1 MTVMAQWY
9 TEHIY
14 PKIVTSVGRI
24 FGVFPFSVAELL
36 LYTGLMLLVG
46 SAVRLLY
53 RLLRKRAESK
63 EGVRYLKRLGIIA
76 LILAVLYMT
85 NCGINYHRNSFVE
98 SIGLKADTYTVEDLK
113 TVCADLTE
121 QVNTYAT
128 QVERDADGVMV
139 LSGNEREEAVA
150 AMERLGEKWNV
161 LAGYYPKPKPLA
173 FSAFLSV
180 QNLTG
185 IYSPFT
191 VEANYNQDMTPYNI
205 PFTACHELSHLRG
218 FMQEEEANFIAWLA
232 CKEAPEAELR
242 YSGSMLA
249 WIHCMNVL
257 YEEDRAAWSEIRED
271 MSDEADVDLKANSE
285 FWDKW
290 DGAVA
295 EVSEQ
300 INDNYLKANGQK
312 DGVQSYGRMADL
324 VVAYYQWDE

>member
-1 MTVMAQWY
+1 MAQWY
-9 TEHIY
+9 SEHIY
-14 PKIVTSVGRI
+14 PWIVSLIGRF
-24 FGVFPFSVAELL
+24 FGIFPFSVAEFLLYAGILL
-36 LYTGLMLLVG
+36 LIGSLV
-46 SAVRLLY
+46 RIIY
-53 RLLRKRAESK
+53 RFIKNKADKK
-63 EGVRYLKRLGIIA
+63 EGLRYLRRLGIIT
-76 LILAVLYMT
+76 LILAALYMI
-85 NCGINYHRNSFVE
+85 NCGINYHRNSFAE
-98 SIGLKADTYTVEDLK
+98 SIGLKADAYTVEELK
-113 TVCADLTE
+113 GVCMDLTE
-121 QVNTYAT
+121 QVNTYAGR
-128 QVERDADGVMV
+128 VERDADGVMV

-150 AMERLGEKWNV
+150 AMECLGEKWDV
-161 LAGYYPKPKPLA
+161 LAGYYPKPKPLT

-232 CKEAPEAELR
+232 CKDAPETELQ

-257 YEEDRAAWSEIRED
+257 YEEDRAAWSEIREIL
-271 MSDEADVDLKANSE
+271 SEEADIDLRANSE

-324 VVAYYQWDE
+324 VVAYYLWEE

>member
-1 MTVMAQWY
+1 MT
-9 TEHIY
+9 
-14 PKIVTSVGRI
+14 
-24 FGVFPFSVAELL
+24 
-36 LYTGLMLLVG
+36 
-46 SAVRLLY
+46 AV
-53 RLLRKRAESK
+53 
-63 EGVRYLKRLGIIA
+63 
-76 LILAVLYMT
+76 ILAVLYMI
-85 NCGINYHRNSFVE
+85 NCGINYHRNSFAE
-98 SIGLKADTYTVEDLK
+98 SIGLKADAYTVDELK
-113 TVCADLTE
+113 GVCMDLTE
-121 QVNTYAT
+121 RVNTYAGR
-128 QVERDADGVMV
+128 VERDADGVMV

-150 AMERLGEKWNV
+150 AMERLGEKWDV

-218 FMQEEEANFIAWLA
+218 VMQEEEANFIAWLA
-232 CKEAPEAELR
+232 CKDAPETELQ

-257 YEEDRAAWSEIRED
+257 YEEDRAAWSEIREIL
-271 MSDEADVDLKANSE
+271 SEEADVDLRENSK

-324 VVAYYQWDE
+324 VVAYYLWEE

>member
-1 MTVMAQWY
+1 MAQWY
-9 TEHIY
+9 SEHIY
-14 PKIVTSVGRI
+14 PWIVSLIGRF
-24 FGVFPFSVAELL
+24 FGIFPFSVAEFL
-36 LYTGLMLLVG
+36 LYAGILLLVG
-46 SAVRLLY
+46 SLVRIIY
-53 RLLRKRAESK
+53 RLIKKKADKK
-63 EGVRYLKRLGIIA
+63 EGLRYLRRLGMTA
-76 LILAVLYMT
+76 VILAVLYMI
-85 NCGINYHRNSFVE
+85 NCGINYHRNSFAE
-98 SIGLKADTYTVEDLK
+98 SIGLKADAYTVDELK
-113 TVCADLTE
+113 GVCMDLTE
-121 QVNTYAT
+121 RVNTYAGR
-128 QVERDADGVMV
+128 VERDADGVMV

-150 AMERLGEKWNV
+150 AMERLGEKWDV
-161 LAGYYPKPKPLA
+161 LAGYYPNPKPLA

-232 CKEAPEAELR
+232 CKDAPETELQ

-257 YEEDRAAWSEIRED
+257 YEEDRAAWSEIREIL
-271 MSDEADVDLKANSE
+271 SEEADVDLRENSK

-324 VVAYYQWDE
+324 VVAYYLWEE

>member
-1 MTVMAQWY
+1 MAQWY
-9 TEHIY
+9 SEHIY
-14 PKIVTSVGRI
+14 PWIVSLIGRF
-24 FGVFPFSVAELL
+24 FGIFPFSVAEFL
-36 LYTGLMLLVG
+36 LYAGILLLVG
-46 SAVRLLY
+46 SLVRIIY
-53 RLLRKRAESK
+53 RLIKKKADKK
-63 EGVRYLKRLGIIA
+63 EGLRYLRRLGIIA
-76 LILAVLYMT
+76 LILAALYMT
-85 NCGINYHRNSFVE
+85 NCGINYHRNSFAE
-98 SIGLKADTYTVEDLK
+98 SIGLKADTYTVDELK
-113 TVCADLTE
+113 GVCMELTE
-121 QVNTYAT
+121 RVNTYAG

-150 AMERLGEKWNV
+150 AMERLGEKWDV
-161 LAGYYPKPKPLA
+161 LAGYYPKLKPLA

-232 CKEAPEAELR
+232 CKDAPETELQ

-257 YEEDRAAWSEIRED
+257 YEEDRAAWSEIREIL
-271 MSDEADVDLKANSE
+271 SEEADVDLRENSR

-324 VVAYYQWDE
+324 VVAYYLWEE

>member
-1 MTVMAQWY
+1 MAQWY
-9 TEHIY
+9 SEHIY
-14 PKIVTSVGRI
+14 PWIVSLIGRF
-24 FGVFPFSVAELL
+24 FGIFPFSVAEFLLYAGILL
-36 LYTGLMLLVG
+36 LIGSLVRIIYRLIKKK
-46 SAVRLLY
+46 ADKKERLLY
-53 RLLRKRAESK
+53 LR
-63 EGVRYLKRLGIIA
+63 RLGITA
-76 LILAVLYMT
+76 LILAALYMT
-85 NCGINYHRNSFVE
+85 NCGINYHRNSFAE
-98 SIGLKADTYTVEDLK
+98 SIGLKADTYTVDELK
-113 TVCADLTE
+113 GVCVDLTE
-121 QVNTYAT
+121 RINTYAG

-150 AMERLGEKWNV
+150 AMERLGEKWDV
-161 LAGYYPKPKPLA
+161 LADYYPKPKPLA

-232 CKEAPEAELR
+232 CKDAPEAELQ

-257 YEEDRAAWSEIRED
+257 YEEDRAAWSEIREIL
-271 MSDEADVDLKANSE
+271 SEEADTDLRANSE

-324 VVAYYQWDE
+324 VVAYYLWEE

>member
-1 MTVMAQWY
+1 MAQWY
-9 TEHIY
+9 SEHIY
-14 PKIVTSVGRI
+14 PWIVSLIGRF
-24 FGVFPFSVAELL
+24 FGIFPFSVAEFL
-36 LYTGLMLLVG
+36 LYAGILLLVG
-46 SAVRLLY
+46 SLVRVIY
-53 RLLRKRAESK
+53 RLIKKKADKK
-63 EGVRYLKRLGIIA
+63 EGLRYLRRLGIIA
-76 LILAVLYMT
+76 LILAALYMT
-85 NCGINYHRNSFVE
+85 NCGINYHRNSFAE
-98 SIGLKADTYTVEDLK
+98 SIGLKADTYTVDELK
-113 TVCADLTE
+113 GVCMELTE
-121 QVNTYAT
+121 RVNTYAG

-150 AMERLGEKWNV
+150 AMERLGEKWDE

-232 CKEAPEAELR
+232 CKDAPETELQ

-257 YEEDRAAWSEIRED
+257 YEEDRAAWSEIREIL
-271 MSDEADVDLKANSE
+271 SEEADVDLRENSK

-324 VVAYYQWDE
+324 VVAYYLWEE

>member
-1 MTVMAQWY
+1 MVQWY

-14 PKIVTSVGRI
+14 PWIVSSVGRF
-24 FGVFPFSVAELL
+24 FGIFPFSAAELL
-36 LYTGLMLLVG
+36 LYAGILLFVG
-46 SAVRLLY
+46 SLVRIIY
-53 RLLRKRAESK
+53 RLIKKKAK
-63 EGVRYLKRLGIIA
+63 KIEGIRYLQRFVITA
-76 LILAVLYMT
+76 LILATLYMT

-98 SIGLKADTYTVEDLK
+98 SIGLKAEMYTVEELQA
-113 TVCADLTE
+113 VCEDLTK
-121 QVNTYAT
+121 QVNTYAG
-128 QVERDADGVMV
+128 QVERGTDGVMV
-139 LSGNEREEAVA
+139 LSGNERKEAVT
-150 AMERLGEKWNV
+150 AMECLGEKWEV
-161 LAGYYPKPKPLA
+161 LAGYYPKPKPLT

-232 CKEAPEAELR
+232 CKDAPEIELR
-242 YSGSMLA
+242 YSGNMLA

-257 YEEDRAAWSEIRED
+257 YEEDRVAWSEIRETL
-271 MSDEADVDLKANSE
+271 SEKADVDLRANSE

-290 DGAVA
+290 DGTVA

-324 VVAYYQWDE
+324 IVAYYLWED

>member
-1 MTVMAQWY
+1 MAQWY
-9 TEHIY
+9 AEHIY
-14 PKIVTSVGRI
+14 PKIVSSVGRV
-24 FGVFPFSVAELL
+24 FGIFPFSVAEILLYAGILL
-36 LYTGLMLLVG
+36 LIG
-46 SAVRLLY
+46 SAVRIIY
-53 RLLRKRAESK
+53 RLIKKKAEKK
-63 EGVRYLKRLGIIA
+63 EGLRYLQRIGMTA

-85 NCGINYHRNSFVE
+85 NCGINYHRNSFAE
-98 SIGLKADTYTVEDLK
+98 SIGLKANSYTIDEL
-113 TVCADLTE
+113 TSVCEDLTE
-121 QVNTYAT
+121 EVNTYAG

-139 LSGNEREEAVA
+139 LSDNEQEEAVA
-150 AMERLGEKWNV
+150 AMERLGEQWDV
-161 LAGYYPKPKPLA
+161 LAGYYPKPKPLT

-232 CKEAPEAELR
+232 CKDAPEAELR

-257 YEEDRAAWSEIRED
+257 YEEDRASWSEIREKL
-271 MSDEADVDLKANSE
+271 SEEADPDLRANSE

-324 VVAYYQWDE
+324 VVAYYLWEKE

>member
-1 MTVMAQWY
+1 M
-9 TEHIY
+9 
-14 PKIVTSVGRI
+14 
-24 FGVFPFSVAELL
+24 FPFSVSELL
-36 LYTGLMLLVG
+36 LYTGILLIIG
-46 SAVRLLY
+46 SAVRVVY
-53 RLLRKRAESK
+53 RRLCKKTKEKERIRYLRK
-63 EGVRYLKRLGIIA
+63 LGMVA
-76 LILAVLYMT
+76 LVLAVLYT
-85 NCGINYHRNSFVE
+85 ANCGINYHRDSFAE
-98 SIGLKADTYTVEDLK
+98 CIGLKADTYTVDDLK
-113 TVCADLTE
+113 MVCEDLTE
-121 QVNTYAT
+121 QVNTYAGR
-128 QVERDADGVMV
+128 VERDAEGVMI
-139 LSGNEREEAVA
+139 LSGNEREEAVS
-150 AMERLGEKWNV
+150 AMKRLGEKWDV
-161 LAGYYPKPKPLA
+161 LAGYYPKPKPLT

-205 PFTACHELSHLRG
+205 PFTVCHELSHLRG

-232 CKEAPEAELR
+232 CKDAPEAEMR

-257 YEEDRAAWSEIRED
+257 YEEDRTAWSEIRENL
-271 MSDEADVDLKANSE
+271 SDEAVVDLRANSE

-324 VVAYYQWDE
+324 VVAYCLGEE

>member
-1 MTVMAQWY
+1 MAQWY
-9 TEHIY
+9 SEHIY
-14 PKIVTSVGRI
+14 PWIVSLIGRF
-24 FGVFPFSVAELL
+24 FGIFPFSVAEFL
-36 LYTGLMLLVG
+36 LYVGILLLVG
-46 SAVRLLY
+46 SLVRIIY
-53 RLLRKRAESK
+53 RLIKKKADKK
-63 EGVRYLKRLGIIA
+63 EGLRYLRRLGIIA
-76 LILAVLYMT
+76 LILAALYMT
-85 NCGINYHRNSFVE
+85 NCGINYHRNSFAE
-98 SIGLKADTYTVEDLK
+98 SIGLKADTYTVDELK
-113 TVCADLTE
+113 GVCMDLTE
-121 QVNTYAT
+121 RVNTYAG

-150 AMERLGEKWNV
+150 AMESLGEKWDV

-232 CKEAPEAELR
+232 CKDAPETELQ

-257 YEEDRAAWSEIRED
+257 YEEDRAAWSEIREIL
-271 MSDEADVDLKANSE
+271 SEEADVDLRENSK

-324 VVAYYQWDE
+324 VVAYYLWEE

>member
-1 MTVMAQWY
+1 MAQWY
-9 TEHIY
+9 SEHIY
-14 PKIVTSVGRI
+14 PWIVSLIGRF
-24 FGVFPFSVAELL
+24 FGIFPFSVAEFL
-36 LYTGLMLLVG
+36 LYAGILLLVG
-46 SAVRLLY
+46 SLVRIIY
-53 RLLRKRAESK
+53 RLIKKKADKK
-63 EGVRYLKRLGIIA
+63 EGLRYLRRLGIIA
-76 LILAVLYMT
+76 LILATLYMI
-85 NCGINYHRNSFVE
+85 NCGINYHRNSFAE
-98 SIGLKADTYTVEDLK
+98 SIELKADTYTVDELK
-113 TVCADLTE
+113 GVCMDLTE
-121 QVNTYAT
+121 RVNTYAGH
-128 QVERDADGVMV
+128 VERDADGVMV

-150 AMERLGEKWNV
+150 AMERLGEKLDV

-232 CKEAPEAELR
+232 CKDAPETELQ

-257 YEEDRAAWSEIRED
+257 YEEDRAAWSEIREIL
-271 MSDEADVDLKANSE
+271 SEEADVDLRANSE

-324 VVAYYQWDE
+324 VVAYYLWEE

>member
-1 MTVMAQWY
+1 MAQRY
-9 TEHIY
+9 SEYIY
-14 PKIVTSVGRI
+14 PWIVSSVGRI

-36 LYTGLMLLVG
+36 LYAGILLLIGVT
-46 SAVRLLY
+46 VRIIY
-53 RLLRKRAESK
+53 RLIKKKAEKK
-63 EGVRYLKRLGIIA
+63 EGIRYLQRLGITV
-76 LILAVLYMT
+76 LILAAVYMT
-85 NCGINYHRNSFVE
+85 NCGINYRRNSFVE
-98 SIGLKADTYTVEDLK
+98 SIGLKADTYTADDLK
-113 TVCADLTE
+113 AVCEDLTE
-121 QVNTYAT
+121 QVNTYAG
-128 QVERDADGVMV
+128 QVERDAGGVMI

-150 AMERLGEKWNV
+150 AMERLGEKWGV
-161 LAGYYPKPKPLA
+161 LAGYYPKPKPLT

-232 CKEAPEAELR
+232 CKDASEAELR

-257 YEEDRAAWSEIRED
+257 YEEDRAAWSELRETL
-271 MSDEADVDLKANSE
+271 SEEANVDLRANSE

-324 VVAYYQWDE
+324 VVVYYLWEE

>member
-1 MTVMAQWY
+1 MAQWY
-9 TEHIY
+9 SEHIY
-14 PKIVTSVGRI
+14 PWIVSLIGRF
-24 FGVFPFSVAELL
+24 FGIFPFSVAEFL
-36 LYTGLMLLVG
+36 LYAGILLLVG
-46 SAVRLLY
+46 SLVRIIY
-53 RLLRKRAESK
+53 RLIKKKADKK
-63 EGVRYLKRLGIIA
+63 EGLRYLRRLGIIA
-76 LILAVLYMT
+76 LILAALYMT
-85 NCGINYHRNSFVE
+85 NCGINYHRNSFAE
-98 SIGLKADTYTVEDLK
+98 SIGLKADTYTVDELK
-113 TVCADLTE
+113 GVCMELTE
-121 QVNTYAT
+121 RVNTYAG

-150 AMERLGEKWNV
+150 AMERLGEKWDA

-232 CKEAPEAELR
+232 CKDAPETELQ

-257 YEEDRAAWSEIRED
+257 YEEDRAAWSEIREIL
-271 MSDEADVDLKANSE
+271 SEEADVDLRANSE

-324 VVAYYQWDE
+324 VVVYYLWEE

>member
-1 MTVMAQWY
+1 
-9 TEHIY
+9 
-14 PKIVTSVGRI
+14 
-24 FGVFPFSVAELL
+24 
-36 LYTGLMLLVG
+36 
-46 SAVRLLY
+46 
-53 RLLRKRAESK
+53 
-63 EGVRYLKRLGIIA
+63 
-76 LILAVLYMT
+76 MT
-85 NCGINYHRNSFVE
+85 NCGINYHRNSFAE
-98 SIGLKADTYTVEDLK
+98 SIGLKADTYTVDELK
-113 TVCADLTE
+113 GVCVDLTE
-121 QVNTYAT
+121 RINTYAG

-150 AMERLGEKWNV
+150 AMEGLGEKWDV

-232 CKEAPEAELR
+232 CKDAPETELQ

-257 YEEDRAAWSEIRED
+257 YEEDRAAWAEIREIL
-271 MSDEADVDLKANSE
+271 SEEADTDLRANSE

-324 VVAYYQWDE
+324 VVAYYLWEE

>member
-1 MTVMAQWY
+1 MAQWY
-9 TEHIY
+9 SEHIY
-14 PKIVTSVGRI
+14 PWIVSLIGRF
-24 FGVFPFSVAELL
+24 FGIFPFSVAEFLLYAGILL
-36 LYTGLMLLVG
+36 LIGSLVRIIYRLIKKKADKKEG
-46 SAVRLLY
+46 LLY
-53 RLLRKRAESK
+53 LR
-63 EGVRYLKRLGIIA
+63 RLGITA
-76 LILAVLYMT
+76 LILAALYMT
-85 NCGINYHRNSFVE
+85 NCGINYHRNSFAE
-98 SIGLKADTYTVEDLK
+98 SIGLKADTYTVDELK
-113 TVCADLTE
+113 GVCVDLTE
-121 QVNTYAT
+121 RINTYAG

-150 AMERLGEKWNV
+150 AMEGLGEKWDV

-232 CKEAPEAELR
+232 CKDAPETELQ

-257 YEEDRAAWSEIRED
+257 YEEDRAAWAEIREIL
-271 MSDEADVDLKANSE
+271 SEEADTDLRANSE

-324 VVAYYQWDE
+324 VVAYYLWEE

>member
-1 MTVMAQWY
+1 MAQWY
-9 TEHIY
+9 SEHIY
-14 PKIVTSVGRI
+14 PWIVSLIGRF
-24 FGVFPFSVAELL
+24 FGIFPFSVAEFL
-36 LYTGLMLLVG
+36 LYAGILLLVG
-46 SAVRLLY
+46 SLVRIIY
-53 RLLRKRAESK
+53 RLIKKKADKK
-63 EGVRYLKRLGIIA
+63 EGLRYLRRLGIIA
-76 LILAVLYMT
+76 LILAALYMT
-85 NCGINYHRNSFVE
+85 NCGINYHRNSFAE
-98 SIGLKADTYTVEDLK
+98 SIGLKADTYTVDELK
-113 TVCADLTE
+113 GVCMELTE
-121 QVNTYAT
+121 RVNTYAG

-150 AMERLGEKWNV
+150 AMERLGEKWDV
-161 LAGYYPKPKPLA
+161 LAGYYSKPKPLA

-232 CKEAPEAELR
+232 CKDAPETELQ

-257 YEEDRAAWSEIRED
+257 YEEDRAAWSEIREIL
-271 MSDEADVDLKANSE
+271 SEEADVDLRENSK

-324 VVAYYQWDE
+324 VVAYYLWEE

>member
-1 MTVMAQWY
+1 MAQWY
-9 TEHIY
+9 SEHIY
-14 PKIVTSVGRI
+14 PWIVSLIGRF
-24 FGVFPFSVAELL
+24 FGIFPFSVAEFLLYAGILL
-36 LYTGLMLLVG
+36 LIGSLVRIIYRLIKKKANKKEG
-46 SAVRLLY
+46 LLY
-53 RLLRKRAESK
+53 LRK
-63 EGVRYLKRLGIIA
+63 LGITA
-76 LILAVLYMT
+76 LILVALYMT
-85 NCGINYHRNSFVE
+85 NCGINYHRNSFAE
-98 SIGLKADTYTVEDLK
+98 SIGLKADTYTVDELK
-113 TVCADLTE
+113 GVCVDLTE
-121 QVNTYAT
+121 RINTYAG

-139 LSGNEREEAVA
+139 LSGNEREEAVT
-150 AMERLGEKWNV
+150 AMERLGEKWDV

-232 CKEAPEAELR
+232 CKDAPETELQ

-257 YEEDRAAWSEIRED
+257 YEEDRAAWSEIREIL
-271 MSDEADVDLKANSE
+271 SEEADVDLRANSE

-300 INDNYLKANGQK
+300 INDNYLKVNGQK

-324 VVAYYQWDE
+324 VVAYYLWEE

>member
-1 MTVMAQWY
+1 MAQWY
-9 TEHIY
+9 SEHIY
-14 PKIVTSVGRI
+14 PWIVSLIGRF
-24 FGVFPFSVAELL
+24 FGIFPFSVAEFL
-36 LYTGLMLLVG
+36 LYAGILLLVG
-46 SAVRLLY
+46 SLVRIIY
-53 RLLRKRAESK
+53 RLIKKKADKK
-63 EGVRYLKRLGIIA
+63 EGLRYLRRLGIIA
-76 LILAVLYMT
+76 LILAALYMI
-85 NCGINYHRNSFVE
+85 NCGINYHRNSFAE
-98 SIGLKADTYTVEDLK
+98 SIGLKADTYTVDELK
-113 TVCADLTE
+113 GVCMDLTE
-121 QVNTYAT
+121 RVNTYAG

-139 LSGNEREEAVA
+139 LSGNEREEAAA
-150 AMERLGEKWNV
+150 AMERLGEKWDV
-161 LAGYYPKPKPLA
+161 LADYYPKPKPLA

-232 CKEAPEAELR
+232 CKDAPEAELQ
-242 YSGSMLA
+242 YSGNMLA

-257 YEEDRAAWSEIRED
+257 YEEDRAAWSEIREIL
-271 MSDEADVDLKANSE
+271 SEEADVDLRANSE

-324 VVAYYQWDE
+324 VVAYYLWEE

>member
-1 MTVMAQWY
+1 MAQWY
-9 TEHIY
+9 SEHIY
-14 PKIVTSVGRI
+14 PWIVSLIGRF
-24 FGVFPFSVAELL
+24 FGIFPFSVAEFLLYAGILL
-36 LYTGLMLLVG
+36 LIGSLV
-46 SAVRLLY
+46 RIIY
-53 RLLRKRAESK
+53 RFIKNKADKK
-63 EGVRYLKRLGIIA
+63 EGLRYLRRLGIIT
-76 LILAVLYMT
+76 LILAALYMI
-85 NCGINYHRNSFVE
+85 NCGINYHRNSFAE
-98 SIGLKADTYTVEDLK
+98 SIGLKADAYTVDELK
-113 TVCADLTE
+113 GVCMDLTE
-121 QVNTYAT
+121 QVNTYAGR
-128 QVERDADGVMV
+128 VERDADGVMV

-150 AMERLGEKWNV
+150 AMERLGEKWDV
-161 LAGYYPKPKPLA
+161 LAGYYPEPKPLT

-218 FMQEEEANFIAWLA
+218 FMREEEANFIAWLA
-232 CKEAPEAELR
+232 CKDAPETELQ

-257 YEEDRAAWSEIRED
+257 YEEDRAAWSEIREIL
-271 MSDEADVDLKANSE
+271 SEEADTDLRANSE

-300 INDNYLKANGQK
+300 INDNYLKVNGQK
-312 DGVQSYGRMADL
+312 DGIQSYGRMADL
-324 VVAYYQWDE
+324 VVAYYLWEE

>member
-1 MTVMAQWY
+1 
-9 TEHIY
+9 
-14 PKIVTSVGRI
+14 
-24 FGVFPFSVAELL
+24 
-36 LYTGLMLLVG
+36 
-46 SAVRLLY
+46 
-53 RLLRKRAESK
+53 
-63 EGVRYLKRLGIIA
+63 
-76 LILAVLYMT
+76 
-85 NCGINYHRNSFVE
+85 
-98 SIGLKADTYTVEDLK
+98 
-113 TVCADLTE
+113 
-121 QVNTYAT
+121 
-128 QVERDADGVMV
+128 
-139 LSGNEREEAVA
+139 
-150 AMERLGEKWNV
+150 MERLGEKWDV

-232 CKEAPEAELR
+232 CKDAPETELQ

-257 YEEDRAAWSEIRED
+257 YEEDRAAWSEIREIL
-271 MSDEADVDLKANSE
+271 SEEADVDLRANSE

-324 VVAYYQWDE
+324 VVVYYLWEE

>member
-1 MTVMAQWY
+1 MAQWY
-9 TEHIY
+9 SEHIY
-14 PKIVTSVGRI
+14 PWIVSLMGRF
-24 FGVFPFSVAELL
+24 FGIFPFSVAEFL
-36 LYTGLMLLVG
+36 LYAGILLLVG
-46 SAVRLLY
+46 SLVRIIY
-53 RLLRKRAESK
+53 RLIKKKADKK
-63 EGVRYLKRLGIIA
+63 EGLRYLRRLGIIA
-76 LILAVLYMT
+76 LILAALYMI
-85 NCGINYHRNSFVE
+85 NCGINYHRNSFAE
-98 SIGLKADTYTVEDLK
+98 SIGLKADTYTVDELK
-113 TVCADLTE
+113 GVCMDLTE
-121 QVNTYAT
+121 RVNTYAG

-150 AMERLGEKWNV
+150 AMERLGKKWDV

-232 CKEAPEAELR
+232 CKEAPETELQ

-257 YEEDRAAWSEIRED
+257 YEEDRAAWSEIREIL
-271 MSDEADVDLKANSE
+271 SEETDVDLRANSE

-324 VVAYYQWDE
+324 VVAYYLWEE

>member
-1 MTVMAQWY
+1 MAQWY
-9 TEHIY
+9 SEHIY
-14 PKIVTSVGRI
+14 PWIVSLIGRF
-24 FGVFPFSVAELL
+24 FGIFPFSVAEFL
-36 LYTGLMLLVG
+36 LYVGILLLVG
-46 SAVRLLY
+46 SLVRIIY
-53 RLLRKRAESK
+53 RLIKKKADKK
-63 EGVRYLKRLGIIA
+63 EGLRYLRRLGIIA
-76 LILAVLYMT
+76 LILAALYMT
-85 NCGINYHRNSFVE
+85 NCGINYHRNSFAE
-98 SIGLKADTYTVEDLK
+98 SIGLKADTYTVDELK
-113 TVCADLTE
+113 GVCMDLTE
-121 QVNTYAT
+121 RVNTYAG
-128 QVERDADGVMV
+128 QVERDEDGVMV

-150 AMERLGEKWNV
+150 AMERLGEKWDV
-161 LAGYYPKPKPLA
+161 LAGYYPKSKPLA

-232 CKEAPEAELR
+232 CKDAPETELQ

-257 YEEDRAAWSEIRED
+257 YEEDRAAWSEIREIL
-271 MSDEADVDLKANSE
+271 SEEADVDLRENSK

-324 VVAYYQWDE
+324 VVAYYLWEE

>member
-1 MTVMAQWY
+1 MAQWY
-9 TEHIY
+9 SEHIY
-14 PKIVTSVGRI
+14 PWIVSLIGRF
-24 FGVFPFSVAELL
+24 FGIFPFSVAEFL
-36 LYTGLMLLVG
+36 LYAGILLLVG
-46 SAVRLLY
+46 SLVRIIY
-53 RLLRKRAESK
+53 RLIKKKADKK
-63 EGVRYLKRLGIIA
+63 EGLRYLRRLGIIA
-76 LILAVLYMT
+76 LILAALYMT
-85 NCGINYHRNSFVE
+85 NCGINYHRNCFAE
-98 SIGLKADTYTVEDLK
+98 SIGLKADTYTVDELK
-113 TVCADLTE
+113 GVCMELTE
-121 QVNTYAT
+121 RVNTYAG

-150 AMERLGEKWNV
+150 AMERLGEKWDV

-180 QNLTG
+180 QDLTG

-232 CKEAPEAELR
+232 CKDAPETELQ

-257 YEEDRAAWSEIRED
+257 YEEDRAAWSEIREIL
-271 MSDEADVDLKANSE
+271 SEEADVDLRENSK

-324 VVAYYQWDE
+324 VVAYYLWEE

>member
-1 MTVMAQWY
+1 MAQRY
-9 TEHIY
+9 SEYIY
-14 PKIVTSVGRI
+14 PWIVSSVGRI

-36 LYTGLMLLVG
+36 LYAGILLLIGVT
-46 SAVRLLY
+46 VRIIY
-53 RLLRKRAESK
+53 RLIKKKAEKK
-63 EGVRYLKRLGIIA
+63 EGIRYLQRLGITA
-76 LILAVLYMT
+76 LILAVVYMT
-85 NCGINYHRNSFVE
+85 NCGINYRRNSFVE
-98 SIGLKADTYTVEDLK
+98 SIGLKEDTYTVDELK
-113 TVCADLTE
+113 VVCEDLTE
-121 QVNTYAT
+121 QVNTYAG

-150 AMERLGEKWNV
+150 AMEHLGEKWDV
-161 LAGYYPKPKPLA
+161 LAGYYPKPKPLT

-232 CKEAPEAELR
+232 CKDAPEAELR

-257 YEEDRAAWSEIRED
+257 YEEDRAAWSEIREKL
-271 MSDEADVDLKANSE
+271 SDEAGTDLRANSE
-285 FWDKW
+285 FWDEW
-290 DGAVA
+290 DGTVA

-324 VVAYYQWDE
+324 VVAYYLWEE

>member
-1 MTVMAQWY
+1 MAQWY
-9 TEHIY
+9 SEHIY
-14 PKIVTSVGRI
+14 PWIVWLIGRF
-24 FGVFPFSVAELL
+24 FGIFPFCVAEFLLYAGILL
-36 LYTGLMLLVG
+36 LGGSLVR
-46 SAVRLLY
+46 VIY
-53 RLLRKRAESK
+53 RLIKKKADKK
-63 EGVRYLKRLGIIA
+63 EGLRYLRRLGIIA
-76 LILAVLYMT
+76 LILAALYMT
-85 NCGINYHRNSFVE
+85 NCGINYHRNSFAE
-98 SIGLKADTYTVEDLK
+98 SIGLKADTYTVDELK
-113 TVCADLTE
+113 GVCMELTE
-121 QVNTYAT
+121 RVNTYAG

-150 AMERLGEKWNV
+150 AMERLGEKWDE

-232 CKEAPEAELR
+232 CKDAPETELQ

-257 YEEDRAAWSEIRED
+257 YEEDRAAWSEIREIL
-271 MSDEADVDLKANSE
+271 SEEADVDLRENSK

-324 VVAYYQWDE
+324 VVAYYLWEE

>member
-1 MTVMAQWY
+1 MAQWY
-9 TEHIY
+9 SEHIY
-14 PKIVTSVGRI
+14 PWIVSLIGRF
-24 FGVFPFSVAELL
+24 FGIFPFSVAEFL
-36 LYTGLMLLVG
+36 LYAGILLLVG
-46 SAVRLLY
+46 SLVRIIY
-53 RLLRKRAESK
+53 RLIKKKADKK
-63 EGVRYLKRLGIIA
+63 EGLRYLRRLGIIA
-76 LILAVLYMT
+76 LILAALYMT
-85 NCGINYHRNSFVE
+85 NCGINYHRNSFAE
-98 SIGLKADTYTVEDLK
+98 SIGLKADTYTVAELK
-113 TVCADLTE
+113 GVCMELTE
-121 QVNTYAT
+121 RVNTYAG

-150 AMERLGEKWNV
+150 AMERLGEKCDV

-232 CKEAPEAELR
+232 CKDAPETELQ

-257 YEEDRAAWSEIRED
+257 YEEDRAAWSEIREIL
-271 MSDEADVDLKANSE
+271 SEEADVDLRENSK

-290 DGAVA
+290 DGAAA

-324 VVAYYQWDE
+324 VVAYYLWEE

>member
-1 MTVMAQWY
+1 MVQWY

-14 PKIVTSVGRI
+14 PKIVSSVGRV
-24 FGVFPFSVAELL
+24 FGIFPFSAAELL
-36 LYTGLMLLVG
+36 LYAGILVLVG
-46 SAVRLLY
+46 SAVRIVY
-53 RLLRKRAESK
+53 RLLKKRAEKK
-63 EGVRYLKRLGIIA
+63 EGFRYLQKLGITA

-85 NCGINYHRNSFVE
+85 NCGINYHRDSFVE
-98 SIGLKADTYTVEDLK
+98 SIGLKADSYTVDELEA
-113 TVCADLTE
+113 VCEDLTE
-121 QVNTYAT
+121 EVNAYAG

-139 LSGNEREEAVA
+139 LSGKEREEAVA
-150 AMERLGEKWNV
+150 AMERLGEQWDV
-161 LAGYYPKPKPLA
+161 LAGYYPKPKPLTV
-173 FSAFLSV
+173 SAFLSV

-232 CKEAPEAELR
+232 CKDAPEAELR

-257 YEEDRAAWSEIRED
+257 YEEDKASWSEIREKL
-271 MSDEADVDLKANSE
+271 SEEVDPDLRANIE

-324 VVAYYQWDE
+324 VVAYYLWEE